1 MTSEQC
7 RRTMCPYF
15 DKFSGKAVCKFLK
28 LTTGNH
34 PKQFVKHLQSCPKV
48 RGPHEVRDRVG
59 RAEAAIAPMLTRSAV
74 NATGLPNAKVNP
86 YTICAV

>member
-34 PKQFVKHLQSCPKV
+34 PKQFVKHLQSCPKLGV
-48 RGPHEVRDRVG
+48 
-59 RAEAAIAPMLTRSAV
+59 
-74 NATGLPNAKVNP
+74 K
-86 YTICAV
+86 